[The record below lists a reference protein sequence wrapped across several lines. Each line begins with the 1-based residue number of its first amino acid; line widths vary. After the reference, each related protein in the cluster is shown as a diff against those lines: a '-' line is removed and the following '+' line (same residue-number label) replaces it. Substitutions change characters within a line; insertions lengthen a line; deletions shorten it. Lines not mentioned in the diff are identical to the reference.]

1 MQPEIIHLK
10 TRIMTSAESEA
21 LLMEA
26 QAGRIAT
33 VSSDGSPSI
42 TPVNYAYEPSA
53 RRVYIHHSA
62 KGGRLLDNL
71 KISSRV
77 CFEAD
82 EPLEAVNA
90 QTGKHICDIDYSY
103 RSVVCYGSMSLAGD
117 EEKLNG
123 LRLLG
128 EKYAASGIA
137 SQSNEFE
144 QHKLDRLVVL
154 VIAIESVSGK
164 CREPKPQTNL

>member
-1 MQPEIIHLK
+1 MEPELIHLK
-10 TRIMTSAESEA
+10 NRIMTDDESEA
-21 LLMEA
+21 LLLNA

-33 VSSDGSPSI
+33 VCSDGSPYI
-42 TPVNYAYEPSA
+42 TPVNYAYEPST

-71 KISSRV
+71 KINSRV

-82 EPLEAVNA
+82 EPIEAVNA
-90 QTGKHICDIDYSY
+90 QTGKHICDIDYAY
-103 RSVVCYGSMSLAGD
+103 RSVICYGSMSIAWNGD
-117 EEKLNG
+117 MLKG

-128 EKYAASGIA
+128 EKYAAAKIA
-137 SQSNEFE
+137 SQSNGFE

-164 CREPKPQTNL
+164 CREPKPQTHI